1 MMRTTKVV
9 SITLPPPLFEQAQAL
24 AKEENRTISEL
35 MREALR
41 RYQSERMW
49 ERLRSFG
56 TISAEMAGVKNEED
70 IVKLVRQ
77 VRREMAEEEA
87 ARASQLAT
95 GTE

>member
-1 MMRTTKVV
+1 MRTTKVV

-24 AKEENRTISEL
+24 AKEENRTMSEL

-41 RYQSERMW
+41 RYQHERMW
-49 ERLRSFG
+49 GRLRSFG
-56 TISAEMAGVKNEED
+56 TISDDMPGVKNEED
-70 IVKLVRQ
+70 VVKLVRQ

-87 ARASQLAT
+87 ARTSQLAA